1 MWYFCPAL
9 DAFQVELGADIRD
22 AFLSPSKQTVPL
34 QSDVA
39 LPLLHAYDLPLS
51 PLPSPTPSSAS
62 IAHSPTHDHPERRAS
77 ASSSD
82 DSGLGDDIDN
92 DDDNGLD
99 ETLSGEPPTTGRWTK
114 KEHELFL
121 EGLRRYGKSW
131 KSISNLVV
139 SRTLVQIRT
148 HAQKYLQKQSR
159 SSKTGAAYQYLAGNQ
174 PPSRHHTFHHQQ
186 AQSTLPH
193 HLAMSSFFMPHQ
205 QQQLRWPVPPAF
217 QNDAIYR
224 QLILANQQHLSTTS
238 NNVIDELLDHSDDDN
253 ENADD
258 GNQPNNHDEWDDD
271 DDNEL
276 QHMMMGCET
285 SGDKRR
291 SSAPAISSS
300 LKPLAPS
307 VGFKRRRLDE
317 TGTAYLDPAVSYS
330 GIFFTPSIFLSS
342 DDQLV
347 MISGLFLISQKGEVV
362 LNRLYRD
369 DVSRRAADAFRLQ
382 VIAAKETGSLPPIK
396 SIDGCSFLYTRHEN
410 LYLVA
415 VSRANINTGHMVAL
429 VFQFLTN
436 INGIFQDYMGKK
448 YNEVDVY
455 KSAFDPHMS
464 SLQESIRNNFTLVYE
479 LLDETMDYGYPQ
491 NCARREGI
499 KYKRNEVYLDVFE
512 SVNLLMSA
520 NGAVLRNEVVGQ
532 VVMKTLLTGMPE
544 CKIDDCTFHRCVRL
558 GKFDADRT
566 ITFIPPDGEFELM
579 KYRVTENINLP
590 FKIMPAY
597 QEGSSTRM
605 AVSLKIAATFSARL
619 FATNIVIKIPVPQN
633 TARCKIIVP
642 IGTAKHAPEHH
653 AIVWKIRKFQGTL
666 ERMLDA
672 EIEMLKGTKEKV
684 WSRPPIQVE
693 FQVPMFTSSGLHV
706 RFLKVFEKS
715 SYQTTKWVRYVSR
728 AGQYQLRI

>member
-1 MWYFCPAL
+1 MGVHCLLYFQSIAHTHMFAAPAGGRSSESTTVGSNQLLDPNQSDVPSTLPHAHDQAKGGHGEAESMWYFCPAL

-51 PLPSPTPSSAS
+51 PLHSPTPSSAS

-238 NNVIDELLDHSDDDN
+238 NNVIDELLDRSDDDN

-291 SSAPAISSS
+291 SSAPAMSSS

-317 TGTAYLDPAVSYS
+317 TGTAYLDPAVSYVA
-330 GIFFTPSIFLSS
+330 TTNPSTHFLFPSHTS
-342 DDQLV
+342 PQQL
-347 MISGLFLISQKGEVV
+347 G
-362 LNRLYRD
+362 
-369 DVSRRAADAFRLQ
+369 
-382 VIAAKETGSLPPIK
+382 GS
-396 SIDGCSFLYTRHEN
+396 Y
-410 LYLVA
+410 
-415 VSRANINTGHMVAL
+415 GH
-429 VFQFLTN
+429 
-436 INGIFQDYMGKK
+436 
-448 YNEVDVY
+448 
-455 KSAFDPHMS
+455 
-464 SLQESIRNNFTLVYE
+464 
-479 LLDETMDYGYPQ
+479 
-491 NCARREGI
+491 
-499 KYKRNEVYLDVFE
+499 
-512 SVNLLMSA
+512 
-520 NGAVLRNEVVGQ
+520 VLR
-532 VVMKTLLTGMPE
+532 
-544 CKIDDCTFHRCVRL
+544 
-558 GKFDADRT
+558 
-566 ITFIPPDGEFELM
+566 
-579 KYRVTENINLP
+579 
-590 FKIMPAY
+590 
-597 QEGSSTRM
+597 S
-605 AVSLKIAATFSARL
+605 
-619 FATNIVIKIPVPQN
+619 PQL
-633 TARCKIIVP
+633 I
-642 IGTAKHAPEHH
+642 
-653 AIVWKIRKFQGTL
+653 
-666 ERMLDA
+666 
-672 EIEMLKGTKEKV
+672 
-684 WSRPPIQVE
+684 
-693 FQVPMFTSSGLHV
+693 
-706 RFLKVFEKS
+706 
-715 SYQTTKWVRYVSR
+715 
-728 AGQYQLRI
+728 